1 MGNVVHNMKQDLM
14 DQWEWAVLQWESVA
28 RREAAFL
35 LRVQRH
41 RDTLPLLRPLKL
53 VLSWHPLKDITVI
66 VWIAFLVSLAWIGY
80 TLCFEFMSI
89 AIVSFAANWLMG
101 VRRPSDLDHR
111 IKQLSNISPYAFPSM
126 EITMAAVLST
136 SMAEAWGTPW
146 GWSVGY
152 AVVAFLCFTRVYA
165 AAYLPHQ
172 LVFSWVWGAAGIVL
186 VRYITASIWKKRVPD
201 HWKIVSAFTMF
212 ALVAC
217 WVAYRAERN
226 ASPFM
231 RIPKSEY
238 TRVLTNIMNQE
249 PENNTMGE
257 QEALPATVPASDS
270 DAEFHGAR
278 RRRNKVDSF
287 VHMMR
292 SMQRTANRRTEDEA
306 SLFG

>member
-238 TRVLTNIMNQE
+238 SRVLTNIMNQVRFSLR
-249 PENNTMGE
+249 TRF
-257 QEALPATVPASDS
+257 VPFDVLTGLVACAGRCGACVCVCGVWVCVGVGVCGCGCGCGWVVG
-270 DAEFHGAR
+270 DAGA
-278 RRRNKVDSF
+278 
-287 VHMMR
+287 
-292 SMQRTANRRTEDEA
+292 
-306 SLFG
+306 